1 MQLNTVSVYGAGQT
15 YINMFN
21 LAQKDNINW
30 NPPSFVYNVMKK
42 INEIL
47 QINDNDIY
55 DSVTVVKEVVKN
67 TFTMVS
73 QVITTKR
80 LIHENIR

>member
-1 MQLNTVSVYGAGQT
+1 MNTEFVYGAGQT

-21 LAQKDNINW
+21 KARDNNTDW
-30 NPPSFVYNVMKK
+30 NPPDFIRNVMTK
-42 INEIL
+42 IHDIL
-47 QINDNDIY
+47 QITNDDVF

-67 TFTMVS
+67 TFTIVS

-80 LIHENIR
+80 LIRENIR